1 MSIRRRALGIAAGAL
16 GVAGAT
22 ASAVAYQRVH
32 AQVGTDQ
39 PRPRPSALGRRPLG
53 PPQPGPLESDPP
65 ASDPPE
71 RGATRRGEPGDDGDP
86 NLLFGGEHDA
96 ADGERFGSLRGHVLN
111 VVTDDGIDLHVEVD
125 EPDPD
130 RAENTD
136 LTVVLAHGF
145 TLNQDSWHFQREHL
159 RGRVRTVLF
168 DQRSHGRSARS
179 EPDHC
184 TIEQLGRDLA
194 RVVETA
200 APGPVV
206 VIGHSMG
213 GMAVISMAT
222 QFPELLGPKV
232 VGIGLVATTAGGLDP
247 GRILFPLAPL
257 GAVGASAVNR
267 AVRLLDRGHGLVDRI
282 RAANL
287 GFARR
292 VTDRYSFGDT
302 VPASWA
308 EFVFDMIDATPFE
321 VIAAFYPAFAGL
333 DHFEDLGALTTVP
346 VTVVG
351 GTEDRLTGIGHQRKL
366 HARIPGSVLHEAH
379 GAGHMVLMERHD
391 DVNRELDLLISRAG
405 GLARHNGRSRRPG
418 RVG

>member
-1 MSIRRRALGIAAGAL
+1 MSIRGRAIGIAAGVL

-22 ASAVAYQRVH
+22 ASAVAYQRVQTQA
-32 AQVGTDQ
+32 AQDEPA
-39 PRPRPSALGRRPLG
+39 PRPRPAGDQPQGPPPRRPR
-53 PPQPGPLESDPP
+53 P
-65 ASDPPE
+65 APRKAAP
-71 RGATRRGEPGDDGDP
+71 RRDVARAAEPGADGDP

-96 ADGERFGSLRGHVLN
+96 EDGELFGTLRGHVLN

-130 RAENTD
+130 RVVDPD
-136 LTVVLAHGF
+136 LTVVLVHGF

-159 RGRVRTVLF
+159 RGRVRTVLL

-179 EPDHC
+179 EPDRC

-206 VIGHSMG
+206 VVGHSMG
-213 GMAVISMAT
+213 GMGVISMAT
-222 QFPELLGPKV
+222 QFPEMLGTKV
-232 VGIGLVATTAGGLDP
+232 VGVGLVATTAGGLDP

-267 AVRLLDRGHGLVDRI
+267 AIRVLDRGRPLVDRL

-292 VTDRYSFGDT
+292 MTERYSFGDT
-302 VPASWA
+302 VPRNWA

-321 VIAAFYPAFAGL
+321 VIAAFYPAFATL
-333 DHFEDLGALTTVP
+333 DHFEDLEVMGRVP

-351 GTEDRLTGIGHQRKL
+351 GTEDRLTAIGHQRKL
-366 HARIPGSVLHEAH
+366 HARIPGSALYEAH

-405 GLARHNGRSRRPG
+405 GLARHNGKGRRHG